1 VSASRFASSL
11 APLRE
16 REFRLLFVGQAVSLI
31 GSAIA
36 PIALAFAVLD
46 LTGSASD
53 LGFVLAAAWVPQVLF
68 LLLGGVWADR
78 LPRHLVMVGSN
89 VLSGVAQSASAVLL
103 LTGTAKIWHLVA
115 CQALR
120 GVATSFFFPASQGLV
135 PQTVPERLLQQANAL
150 RGMTRTGTMLFGSAA
165 GGAVVA
171 LTNPGWG
178 LAFDAATY
186 FASAAVLALMRL
198 PVTRVAAEN
207 VLHELRAGW
216 HEFASHRWLWS
227 IVVAAGFANM
237 GWVAGTGVL
246 GPVVAKRSLGG
257 AAPWGAIVACE
268 GAGLL
273 LAGVVALRLRP
284 RRPLFVGCIGFFGGG
299 LLLVLLANLHVTAV
313 LAAAALLAGFGTEL
327 FGVLWETALQ
337 QHIPL
342 DKLSRVSSYDAL
354 GSFVLI
360 PIGFTAVGPIASAI
374 GVTQTLWLCAAVD
387 VAATI
392 FALSFRDVRELP
404 ARAAPVPAVVEP
416 HVVTGDTIA

>member
-1 VSASRFASSL
+1 MSWAD
-11 APLRE
+11 PLRE
-16 REFRLLFVGQAVSLI
+16 REFRLLFIGQAVSLI

-46 LTGSASD
+46 LTGSATD
-53 LGFVLAAAWVPQVLF
+53 LGFVLAATWVPQVLF

-89 VLSGVAQSASAVLL
+89 VLSGVAQTAAAVLL
-103 LTGTAKIWHLVA
+103 LTGHAKIWHLVA
-115 CQALR
+115 TQALR

-150 RGMTRTGTMLFGSAA
+150 RGMTRTGTMLLGSAA
-165 GGAVVA
+165 GGAIVA
-171 LTNPGWG
+171 LTKPGWA

-186 FASAAVLALMRL
+186 FASGGILALMRL

-207 VLHELRAGW
+207 VLHELRTGW
-216 HEFASHRWLWS
+216 DEFTSHRWLWS

-257 AAPWGAIVACE
+257 PAPWGAIVACE

-273 LAGVVALRLRP
+273 LAGVAALRLRP

-299 LLLVLLANLHVTAV
+299 LLLVLLANVRVTAV
-313 LAAAALLAGFGTEL
+313 LAAAALLAGFGNEF

-360 PIGFTAVGPIASAI
+360 PLGFTAVGPIAHAI

-387 VAATI
+387 VSATA
-392 FALSFRDVRELP
+392 FALSFRDVRRLE
-404 ARAAPVPAVVEP
+404 ARAGPEPTVLEARAVA
-416 HVVTGDTIA
+416 GDTIA